1 MPHYFFDIR
10 FSHLV
15 VEDATGHDFRDL
27 GEAVRVAEVLL
38 LDLNPSHHENV
49 GSYPTIEISDDEK
62 LLATVPNTSS
72 DTTPH

>member
-38 LDLNPSHHENV
+38 SDLKPPHRVNAEA
-49 GSYPTIEISDDEK
+49 YPTIEILDDER
-62 LLATVPNTSS
+62 LLATVPNASL
-72 DTTPH
+72 DTPPH